1 MRNCA
6 AVARC
11 LRSEK
16 ASILGGVRQ
25 TLNARTNTALLIVI
39 VLSSLLLG
47 SCQETRRTSFSI
59 PTPPAPTSPPPQ
71 TSAPTEAGRLA
82 SQVASNAEAGSGLTG
97 PELYPGGA
105 PPLIAQAGE
114 GVTPVGDSDI
124 TLNFVNTDIRQ
135 VVNEV
140 LGEALGLTFIVDP
153 RVQGTITLRSATP
166 LKRSVALGVLEDA
179 LAMNGAALVHEGE
192 VYRIV
197 PLAEA
202 VTSPPIL
209 RQGPPPIPMERGFGL
224 YVFPLRFASAPALL
238 ETLQPLSPPG
248 GILRVDAERNLFILA
263 ATSAQAQDFG
273 ELLSL
278 FDVDWMSD
286 KSFGLFPLANASA
299 ENVAAELR
307 KIFGEPG
314 KEAPGSIIEFIPI
327 ARLNAILVITPQ
339 EDYLGRVSDW
349 VKRLDRGIESD
360 RRQLYVYFVQNGRA
374 KELAEVIGKAL
385 SAEVT
390 RTTEAV
396 PQQRLLPT
404 MPEQV
409 APPGGPTPAPA
420 LGQTGGNAPTDVY
433 AMDQPL
439 PQTLPQAAGPEIG
452 IGGAEE
458 ATAQQVFRI
467 VADTRN
473 NALLIY
479 ATAKEYE
486 AVKAALEKL
495 DIVPLQVLIEATIAE
510 VTLNDT
516 LKYGLEW
523 FFDVGNHTI
532 TFNSTDQR
540 TSNPRPS
547 TSIFTQLPGLSWLFA
562 TSDVRVV
569 LNALTA
575 ITDVN
580 VISSPT
586 LLVLDNE
593 PARLQV
599 GDQVPIAVRS
609 AQSLTNVDAPIVN
622 EIEYRDTGVILDI
635 IPHVN
640 SSGLVVLDIVQE
652 VSDVGATSAAAGTT
666 VTEGI
671 TPTISQRRVAST
683 VAVNTGETVALGGL
697 IRDLD
702 TQSVTGVPLLSDIPI
717 LGNLFKTTSNVKR
730 RTELLVLL
738 TPRVVRN
745 SGDARTI
752 TEELRQRL
760 HAVQN
765 LPALTQ

>member
-1 MRNCA
+1 M
-6 AVARC
+6 
-11 LRSEK
+11 
-16 ASILGGVRQ
+16 IL
-25 TLNARTNTALLIVI
+25 LA
-39 VLSSLLLG
+39 SLLSG
-47 SCQETRRTSFSI
+47 CQETSRTRFSI
-59 PTPPAPTSPPPQ
+59 PTPPAPASAPQ
-71 TSAPTEAGRLA
+71 QPAPTEAGPLA
-82 SQVASNAEAGSGLTG
+82 AQIVSSAEGASGLTS
-97 PELYPGGA
+97 PELYPGRG
-105 PPLIAQAGE
+105 PPLVAQAGE
-114 GVTPVGDSDI
+114 GVTQIGDSDI

-135 VVNEV
+135 VINEV
-140 LGEALGLTFIVDP
+140 LGEALGLTFVVDP
-153 RVQGTITLRSATP
+153 RVQGTITLRSAKP
-166 LKRSVALGVLEDA
+166 LKRGVALGVLEDA
-179 LAMNGAALVHEGE
+179 LAMNGAAIVREGD

-197 PLAEA
+197 PIAEA

-238 ETLQPLSPPG
+238 ETLQPLAPPG
-248 GILRVDAERNLFILA
+248 GILRADAERNLFILA
-263 ATSAQAQDFG
+263 ATSTQAQDFG

-278 FDVDWMSD
+278 FDVDWMSG

-307 KIFGEPG
+307 KIFGLPG
-314 KEAPGSIIEFIPI
+314 KEAPAGAIEFIPV

-339 EDYLGRVSDW
+339 EEYLGQVRDW
-349 VKRLDRGIESD
+349 VKRLDRGIEGD

-390 RTTEAV
+390 RTAEAA
-396 PQQRLLPT
+396 PQQRLPLATTPG
-404 MPEQV
+404 QF
-409 APPGGPTPAPA
+409 APPGEATPAPDA
-420 LGQTGGNAPTDVY
+420 GQTGGNAPTDVY
-433 AMDQPL
+433 DMGQPL
-439 PQTLPQAAGPEIG
+439 QRTLPTPEEQATGPEIG
-452 IGGAEE
+452 ISGAEE
-458 ATAQQVFRI
+458 GAAQQVFRI

-479 ATAKEYE
+479 ATGKEYE
-486 AVKAALEKL
+486 AVRAALEKL

-523 FFDVGNHTI
+523 FFDIGNSTI
-532 TFNSTDQR
+532 TFNSGTAR
-540 TSNPRPS
+540 TSNPQPGNL
-547 TSIFTQLPGLSWLFA
+547 IFTQLPGLSWLFA
-562 TSDVRVV
+562 TSDVRIV

-609 AQSLTNVDAPIVN
+609 AQSLTDVDAPIVN

-666 VTEGI
+666 VTEGV

-683 VAVNTGETVALGGL
+683 VAVNTGETIALGGL
-697 IRDLD
+697 IRDLN
-702 TQSVTGVPLLSDIPI
+702 TESVNGVPLLSDIPI

-745 SGDARTI
+745 SGDARTV
-752 TEELRQRL
+752 TEDLRRRL
-760 HAVQN
+760 HAIEN
-765 LPALTQ
+765 LPPLIQ